1 MAEAALNP
9 FIAIGA
15 TLLGF
20 VLATG
25 SDLFRDR
32 RDRNRRQQAALSNL
46 SRELEG
52 NRRSCSS
59 NLMLLKTEAKDLAG
73 GQSKG
78 YVNSLDRL
86 EVGAWP
92 LVRLDMSLSLLAD
105 ADLLGRIETLLAI
118 TRRVNASIDSR
129 EQFHIQHLA
138 GDPQFLVGGL
148 AKYAGVLVYPQEDL
162 IIRIDEVQRDLALL

>member
-1 MAEAALNP
+1 MTENILNP

-20 VLATG
+20 ALATAR
-25 SDLFRDR
+25 DLFRDR
-32 RDRNRRQQAALSNL
+32 RDRNRRQRAALHNL
-46 SRELEG
+46 SRELES
-52 NRRSCSS
+52 NHRSCSS
-59 NLMLLKTEAKDLAG
+59 NLMLLKTESKELAK

-78 YVNSLDRL
+78 YVNPLERL

-92 LVRLDMSLSLLAD
+92 LVRLDMPLSLLAD

-118 TRRVNASIDSR
+118 TRRVNAAIASR

-138 GDPQFLVGGL
+138 GDPQFLVDGL

-162 IIRIDEVQRDLALL
+162 ILRIDEVQRDLTLN